1 MKLLFTIL
9 MLQAGISG
17 VFAQRNTI
25 KIYNSPDHQKP
36 LLIYFSGDGG
46 FNAFS
51 NALCD
56 DFSKNG
62 YNVIALNSKSYFWK
76 KKTSQQTAAFIEPYI
91 QKYFK
96 ERRQQSVALIGY
108 SFGADVMPFVYNSL
122 PQAIQKITNKIILLA
137 PSPTTDFEVHMLD
150 MAGSST
156 TYNMDV
162 AAEINKIQSAS
173 VYIIN
178 SNKSDFPVNKVKIK
192 NAYTTIINSSFHFD
206 KNLQALL
213 PSIYKSLN

>member
-213 PSIYKSLN
+213 PSVYKSLN

>member
-9 MLQAGISG
+9 MLLAGISG

-213 PSIYKSLN
+213 PSVYKSLN

>member
-1 MKLLFTIL
+1 
-9 MLQAGISG
+9 MLQTGISG

-213 PSIYKSLN
+213 PSVYKSLN